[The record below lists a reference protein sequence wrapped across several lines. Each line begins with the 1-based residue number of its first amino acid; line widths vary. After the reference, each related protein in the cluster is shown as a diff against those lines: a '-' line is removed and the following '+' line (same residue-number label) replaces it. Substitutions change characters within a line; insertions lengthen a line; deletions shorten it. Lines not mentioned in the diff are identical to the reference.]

1 MVFARRCA
9 SERKAYTARNV
20 YQEYMK
26 PAMCVVEL
34 QHKTQL
40 LQASQTNIVQTS
52 GLDQGD
58 QIQVSSQG
66 GGSNIWDR

>member
-1 MVFARRCA
+1 M
-9 SERKAYTARNV
+9 KDMKKN
-20 YQEYMK
+20 YMK

-52 GLDQGD
+52 GLDSGD
-58 QIQVSSQG
+58 KLEVSQEG

>member
-1 MVFARRCA
+1 M
-9 SERKAYTARNV
+9 KK
-20 YQEYMK
+20 EYMK

>member
-1 MVFARRCA
+1 
-9 SERKAYTARNV
+9 
-20 YQEYMK
+20 MK

-52 GLDQGD
+52 GLDSSD
-58 QIQVSSQG
+58 KLEVSQEG
-66 GGSNIWDR
+66 CGSDIWDR

>member
-1 MVFARRCA
+1 M
-9 SERKAYTARNV
+9 KDMKKD
-20 YQEYMK
+20 YMK

-40 LQASQTNIVQTS
+40 LQASQTSSISPTGLGS
-52 GLDQGD
+52 GEEIG
-58 QIQVSSQG
+58 VSDQG

>member
-1 MVFARRCA
+1 M
-9 SERKAYTARNV
+9 KK
-20 YQEYMK
+20 EYMK

-52 GLDQGD
+52 GLDSGD
-58 QIQVSSQG
+58 KLEVSQEG

>member
-1 MVFARRCA
+1 M
-9 SERKAYTARNV
+9 KK
-20 YQEYMK
+20 EYMK

-40 LQASQTNIVQTS
+40 LQASPNRVQTS
-52 GLDQGD
+52 GLDSGD
-58 QIQVSSQG
+58 ELEVSQEG